1 MSKSRAAMSSAGAS
15 PSTAL
20 IERAR
25 PGAAPRRSWAARL
38 RDALPVLVMA
48 VVVIAAWY
56 AVGLYNDIPQV
67 QQISDPHTPFSRLV
81 SKALNLPQPFVPLP
95 HQVVR
100 DFLNALAQPLDSPSG
115 LWIHLGATGLEALL
129 GLLVGLLL
137 GIVIATIFVH
147 SRLTEL
153 TFLPYVVASQ
163 TVPVIALAPIVIGI
177 MGISLAAKV
186 VVSAYLAFFSVTVS
200 TVKGFKSAEPVAYE
214 LMRSYAANPWQ
225 VYWKLRFPVAL
236 PYLFTGLKV
245 AATASLVGAIIAE
258 LPFGSTTG
266 LGARLLAAS
275 TYNQTIILW
284 STMLAASVLGIVGFG
299 AITLLE
305 RLVVKR
311 RPAGLGG

>member
-1 MSKSRAAMSSAGAS
+1 MSKSQTILSPTGSS
-15 PSTAL
+15 STAAL
-20 IERAR
+20 IEQATSS
-25 PGAAPRRSWAARL
+25 APSRVSWTTRL
-38 RDALPVLVMA
+38 RSLVPSLVIAA
-48 VVVIAAWY
+48 VVVIAWY
-56 AVGLYNDIPQV
+56 GIALLNDIPQA
-67 QQISDPHTPFSRLV
+67 QQISDPHTPFTRLL

-95 HQVVR
+95 HQVLR
-100 DFLNALAQPLDSPSG
+100 DFFSALAQPPDSASG
-115 LWIHLGATGLEALL
+115 LWIHLEATGVEALL
-129 GLLVGLLL
+129 GLLAGALL

-147 SRLTEL
+147 GRPVEMA
-153 TFLPYVVASQ
+153 FLPYVVASQ

-177 MGISLAAKV
+177 LGISLAAKV

-284 STMLAASVLGIVGFG
+284 STMLAASVLGIIGFS
-299 AITLLE
+299 AISLLE
-305 RLVVKR
+305 RLIVKR